1 MLPICSPDNNK
12 VIMGNNI
19 SKVKFQYMIHVLSR
33 ICQMFQLHVKYF
45 AVISYQLV
53 YVVVWI
59 KLYVIPSYFDLY
71 VFDVSE
77 IGSVQ

>member
-1 MLPICSPDNNK
+1 
-12 VIMGNNI
+12 
-19 SKVKFQYMIHVLSR
+19 MIHGLSR
-33 ICQMFQLHVKYF
+33 ICQMFQLHVNFF

-53 YVVVWI
+53 YVVPNLKTTTVGKSFVVWI

-71 VFDVSE
+71 LFDVSE